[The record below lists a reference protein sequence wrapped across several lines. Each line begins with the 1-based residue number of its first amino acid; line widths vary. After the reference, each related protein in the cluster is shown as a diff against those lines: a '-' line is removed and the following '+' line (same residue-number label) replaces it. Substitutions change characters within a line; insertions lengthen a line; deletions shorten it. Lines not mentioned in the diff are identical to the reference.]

1 MPLLGEIVDN
11 PEVIRTPDNGRRHAI
26 GMPDMGAKCIN
37 HARRAAPA
45 ALALWL
51 CALLLA
57 ALGPG
62 ILSAQTG
69 AARVIVADGSVSVMR
84 QGVEWALFAG
94 NEVAVGELVVTG
106 EDGYARLEVADGSS
120 FTVYPN
126 SQVVFR
132 TNPGSFKDLLD
143 LFLGRIKVHIQRL
156 GGAVGRE
163 RIFTPTAVISVRGT
177 VFDVSV
183 DENETT
189 IVSVDEGLVAVQHRL
204 LPGNEQIPVEA
215 GQSLTIYRDTPLA
228 KAGVDKSRA
237 VAVAED
243 IARSLAYIWN
253 RLGRRGRGTGGG
265 PLPGDTGAGGG
276 PPLPGDTSAPEPP
289 PPPED

>member
-1 MPLLGEIVDN
+1 
-11 PEVIRTPDNGRRHAI
+11 
-26 GMPDMGAKCIN
+26 MPDMGAKCIN
-37 HARRAAPA
+37 HRRRAAPA
-45 ALALWL
+45 AVALRLFVLAFVGF
-51 CALLLA
+51 
-57 ALGPG
+57 GPS
-62 ILSAQTG
+62 IVSAQSG
-69 AARVIVADGSVSVMR
+69 AARVLVADGSVSVMR
-84 QGVEWALFAG
+84 EGVEWALFAG
-94 NEVAVGELVVTG
+94 SEVAVGELVVSG
-106 EDGYARLEVADGSS
+106 EDGYAHLEIADGSS

-132 TNPGSFKDLLD
+132 KNPGSFKDLLD
-143 LFLGRIKVHIQRL
+143 LFLGRLKVHIQGL
-156 GGAVGRE
+156 SGAPSRE

-189 IVSVDEGLVAVQHRL
+189 IVSVDEGLVGVQHRL

-228 KAGVDKSRA
+228 KAGVDKARA

-253 RLGRRGRGTGGG
+253 RIGRRGRGGSGGAG
-265 PLPGDTGAGGG
+265 GAPLPGDTAAGGG
-276 PPLPGDTSAPEPP
+276 PPLPGDTPAPEPP
-289 PPPED
+289 PPEH

>member
-1 MPLLGEIVDN
+1 
-11 PEVIRTPDNGRRHAI
+11 
-26 GMPDMGAKCIN
+26 MGAKCIN

-51 CALLLA
+51 SVLFFA
-57 ALGPG
+57 ALGPTL
-62 ILSAQTG
+62 LSAQTG
-69 AARVIVADGSVSVMR
+69 AARVLVADGRVSVMR
-84 QGVEWALFAG
+84 DGVEWALFAG
-94 NEVAVGELVVTG
+94 NEIFVGEVIVTA
-106 EDGYARLEVADGSS
+106 EDGYAQLAVADGSS

-126 SQVVFR
+126 SRVVFR

-156 GGAVGRE
+156 GGAPSRE

-177 VFDVSV
+177 VFDVTV
-183 DENETT
+183 DDNETT
-189 IVSVDEGLVAVQHRL
+189 IVSVTEGLVAVQHRL

-243 IARSLAYIWN
+243 IARSLAHIWN
-253 RLGRRGRGTGGG
+253 RLGRRGPGVGDGSGGA
-265 PLPGDTGAGGG
+265 PLPGDTAGGGG
-276 PPLPGDTSAPEPP
+276 PPLPGDTPAPEPP

>member
-1 MPLLGEIVDN
+1 
-11 PEVIRTPDNGRRHAI
+11 
-26 GMPDMGAKCIN
+26 MPDMGIKCI
-37 HARRAAPA
+37 HDARRAASA

-51 CALLLA
+51 CVLFIA

-69 AARVIVADGSVSVMR
+69 AARVIVADGGVSVMR
-84 QGVEWALFAG
+84 EGVEWALFAG

-106 EDGYARLEVADGSS
+106 EDGFAHLEVADGSS
-120 FTVYPN
+120 FTVYPD

-143 LFLGRIKVHIQRL
+143 LFLGRVKVHIQKL
-156 GGAVGRE
+156 SGAPSRE
-163 RIFTPTAVISVRGT
+163 RIFTPPAVISVRGT

-189 IVSVDEGLVAVQHRL
+189 IVTVDEGLVAVQHRL
-204 LPGNEQIPVEA
+204 LPGNEQIPLQA

-237 VAVAED
+237 VAMAED

-253 RLGRRGRGTGGG
+253 RLGRRGGTGGA
-265 PLPGDTGAGGG
+265 PLPGDTAAGGG
-276 PPLPGDTSAPEPP
+276 PPLPGDAPAPEPP
-289 PPPED
+289 LPPED

>member
-1 MPLLGEIVDN
+1 
-11 PEVIRTPDNGRRHAI
+11 
-26 GMPDMGAKCIN
+26 MPDMGVKCIN
-37 HARRAAPA
+37 HRRRAVPA
-45 ALALWL
+45 ALALCL
-51 CALLLA
+51 VVLVFVGF
-57 ALGPG
+57 GPS
-62 ILSAQTG
+62 IVSAQTG
-69 AARVIVADGSVSVMR
+69 AARVLLADGNVSVMR
-84 QGVEWALFAG
+84 NGVEWAVFTG
-94 NEVAVGELVVTG
+94 NEVAVGELIVTG
-106 EDGYARLEVADGSS
+106 EDGYAHLEIADGSS

-132 TNPGSFKDLLD
+132 KNPGSLKDLLD

-156 GGAVGRE
+156 GGAPGRE

-228 KAGVDKSRA
+228 EAGVDKARA

-253 RLGRRGRGTGGG
+253 RMGRRGRGTGGG
-265 PLPGDTGAGGG
+265 SGGAPLPGDTAAGGG
-276 PPLPGDTSAPEPP
+276 PPLPGDTPAPEPP
-289 PPPED
+289 PED